1 MLILAALMFIP
12 VKRLDI
18 AELEPV
24 EVVYLDKQN
33 EIFLLLTDTGA
44 EGKGNTI
51 ESAMEDMKKTTPA
64 VVYLDTAEYLI
75 VSPNALEDF
84 AQMRGYMKDSVR
96 VCCAENPDMKVAAN
110 YLDTHGKLP
119 KISDYKP
126 ESELPAWN
134 S

>member
-1 MLILAALMFIP
+1 MFIP

-33 EIFLLLTDTGA
+33 ETFLLLTDTGA

-51 ESAMEDMKKTTPA
+51 ESAMEDMKKNTPA

-84 AQMRGYMKDSVR
+84 MQIRDYVKDSVR

-119 KISDYKP
+119 KISDY
-126 ESELPAWN
+126 ESESKLPAWN
-134 S
+134 P